1 MKRFKLFLFGM
12 VLTAGLGIYAWAE
25 GMPVEKPSAE
35 IIAKGKELFN
45 AKEGLKV
52 KFACILCHKGEKAI
66 KASSVEKA
74 GDKLPNVIN
83 KYITQKSK
91 GQALAADSAEMQ
103 ALMAYIRYE
112 HSK

>member
-1 MKRFKLFLFGM
+1 MKQFKLFLFGM
-12 VLTAGLGIYAWAE
+12 VLTAGLGTYVWAE
-25 GMPVEKPSAE
+25 GLPAEKPSAE

-52 KFACILCHKGEKAI
+52 KFACILCHKGEKAVS
-66 KASSVEKA
+66 ASAVQKA
-74 GDKLPNVIN
+74 GDKLPTVIN

-91 GQALAADSAEMQ
+91 GKAIAADSAEMQ